1 MRHKHLAAGDIPAV
15 GAQEE
20 VPEAALEAALEAV
33 PGAALGAVPAEV
45 GAVLAV
51 RVARMDV
58 IA

>member
-20 VPEAALEAALEAV
+20 VPEAALEAAL
-33 PGAALGAVPAEV
+33 GAVPAEV

>member
-1 MRHKHLAAGDIPAV
+1 MAAGDIPAV

-20 VPEAALEAALEAV
+20 VPEAALEAV

-58 IA
+58 IV